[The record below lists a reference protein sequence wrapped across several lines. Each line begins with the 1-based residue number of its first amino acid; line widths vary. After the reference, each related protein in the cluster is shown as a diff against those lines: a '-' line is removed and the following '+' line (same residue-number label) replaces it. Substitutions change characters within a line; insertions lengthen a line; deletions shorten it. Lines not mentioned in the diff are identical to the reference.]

1 LKFPVILVAI
11 AAIYCTGSFSCKEK
25 KRAGSDFFTSGTPN
39 EVAVDTL
46 DHENE
51 LNIEL
56 NIDPDPNRGTW
67 QNPDLIIRK
76 MGPLNDRIV
85 ADIGSGTGYFT
96 IPIARL
102 ARRVIAIDIEQRYLD
117 YIEDYKLELPVEEA
131 DRIETRLTVANEANL
146 HTDEVDVVL
155 MVNVFYYLT
164 NRPEYMKI
172 VRDALRKEG
181 MLVLVDFKPGDLPVG
196 PADNKVPTAQ
206 VVSILQKAGFEKI
219 DVDTTRLAY
228 QYIVTAH

>member
-1 LKFPVILVAI
+1 M
-11 AAIYCTGSFSCKEK
+11 GSFSCKEK
-25 KRAGSDFFTSGTPN
+25 KRVGSDFFASGPPN
-39 EVAVDTL
+39 EIATDSL
-46 DHENE
+46 NPENE
-51 LNIEL
+51 LSIEL
-56 NIDPDPNRGTW
+56 NINPDPNRGTW

-76 MGPLNDRIV
+76 MGPLAGKIV

-102 ARRVIAIDIEQRYLD
+102 ANRVIAIDIEQRYLD

-131 DRIETRLTVANEANL
+131 DRIETRLTVANEPNL

-172 VRDALRKEG
+172 VRDALRKDG
-181 MLVLVDFKPGDLPVG
+181 MLVLVDFKPGELPVG
-196 PADNKVPTAQ
+196 PADNKVPTSE
-206 VVSILQKAGFEKI
+206 VVSILEMAGFEKI
-219 DVDTTRLAY
+219 DVDTTSLAY

>member
-1 LKFPVILVAI
+1 MGVL
-11 AAIYCTGSFSCKEK
+11 SCKEK
-25 KRAGSDFFTSGTPN
+25 KRSGNEFFTSETQSEPAYDSIVPESN
-39 EVAVDTL
+39 
-46 DHENE
+46 

-67 QNPDLIIRK
+67 QNPELIIRK
-76 MGPLNDRIV
+76 MGLLTDKIV

-96 IPIARL
+96 IPMARL

-117 YIEDYKLELPVEEA
+117 LIEDYKLELPVNEA
-131 DRIETRLTVANEANL
+131 DRIETRLTVASEPNL

-164 NRPEYMKI
+164 NRPEYMMI

-181 MLVLVDFKPGDLPVG
+181 MLVLVDFKPGELPVG
-196 PADNKVPTAQ
+196 PADNKVPPAD
-206 VVSILQKAGFEKI
+206 VVTILKKAGFEKI
-219 DVDTTRLAY
+219 TADTVSLAY
-228 QYIVTAH
+228 QYIITAQ